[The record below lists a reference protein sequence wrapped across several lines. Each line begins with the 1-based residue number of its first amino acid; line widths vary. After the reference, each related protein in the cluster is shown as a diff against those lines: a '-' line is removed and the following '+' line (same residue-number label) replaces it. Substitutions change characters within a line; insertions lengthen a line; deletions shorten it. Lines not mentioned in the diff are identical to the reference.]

1 MHLFFIVLLLL
12 LHTHAMNN
20 VCNNKRKRQVVHA
33 SIFITITR
41 EDTLF
46 FCYGTHIYF
55 EKGNVFALTSMM
67 LFVWCIA
74 SFFFVQKNFSQ
85 LLLFFIVIVWS
96 FDFVVHVYKVLNEL
110 REDLLFLYVHRC
122 NVVTVKDQV
131 RSIIKDFIVMSA
143 FLYILSPQVFYYY
156 YFQFNSFL
164 LACLVRSF
172 VISTTIC
179 NLLLKY
185 CWLLNMMSVNQNSF
199 RAVCM

>member
-55 EKGNVFALTSMM
+55 KKGNVFALTSIM

-74 SFFFVQKNFSQ
+74 SFFSFKRTFLSYCCFL
-85 LLLFFIVIVWS
+85 LLLFDHLI
-96 FDFVVHVYKVLNEL
+96 
-110 REDLLFLYVHRC
+110 LLCMCTKFWMSYEKTCCSCTYSVAMLLQL
-122 NVVTVKDQV
+122 K
-131 RSIIKDFIVMSA
+131 IKSGP
-143 FLYILSPQVFYYY
+143 L
-156 YFQFNSFL
+156 
-164 LACLVRSF
+164 
-172 VISTTIC
+172 
-179 NLLLKY
+179 
-185 CWLLNMMSVNQNSF
+185 
-199 RAVCM
+199 